1 MDEGDEGSARGKE
14 EGGDGLNRG
23 EKEQKSKEIKN
34 NFSGKKCLFFWKWVE
49 FYMIGLLINIY

>member
-34 NFSGKKCLFFWKWVE
+34 NFSGKKCLFFLE
-49 FYMIGLLINIY
+49 MG